1 MSKGLT
7 KRQRVAERRAK
18 ALTMRREGK
27 PYAVIATALD
37 YSGPNAASKD
47 VHRALQGAVMEQGRA
62 LLDLERDRLD
72 ALQAI
77 LWPLAQQGDVRAARE
92 LVRLMERRARLLGLD
107 RAAVD
112 RLAGEDADT
121 AKGLLGNFASAL
133 QTAYDALPDNE
144 PTE

>member
-1 MSKGLT
+1 MSGGLT
-7 KRQRVAERRAK
+7 KRQRVAERRAI

-37 YSGPNAASKD
+37 YSSPSAASKD

-72 ALQAI
+72 ALQAV
-77 LWPLAQQGDVRAARE
+77 LWPLAEKGDVRAARE
-92 LVRLMERRARLLGLD
+92 LVRLLERRARLLGLD

-112 RLAGEDADT
+112 RLASEDAET
-121 AKGLLGNFASAL
+121 AKGILGGFANAL
-133 QTAYDALPDNE
+133 QVAYDALPDDH
-144 PTE
+144 